1 MAVLDE
7 VSRIPYAKIRISLEA
22 KVVSFEREFL
32 EFGTRNLCTVLTRKD
47 TVLSR
52 ENRKQT
58 VFVDVTPRDS
68 CLRVFNAPFITYSR

>member
-32 EFGTRNLCTVLTRKD
+32 EFGIW
-47 TVLSR
+47 
-52 ENRKQT
+52 
-58 VFVDVTPRDS
+58 
-68 CLRVFNAPFITYSR
+68 NA